1 MVNSNKN
8 ESMKNLFIGID
19 YSKKKFDVSLLE
31 REKTEEI
38 KHECFENTPEGCKA
52 MLKWIQLCATVPM
65 EEWLFCGEHTGLYG
79 VLLTEF
85 LLKKKFFVWIENPM
99 QIKLS
104 AGLKREKNDKVD
116 SQEIAR
122 YAYRFQD
129 RARCFQIQDK
139 SLKSLQL
146 LLSFRDRL
154 MRNKHSILVAAQEIR
169 AVLKRDTTARYIY
182 EQTKRDVERL
192 DKEIKDVESR
202 MKEIIQASEELKVNY
217 QLVTSIK
224 GIGLINTVALMI
236 HTDNFARFQN
246 CRQLACYAGVVP
258 FEKTSGSSIKS
269 GSHISHLAN
278 IQIKTLL
285 TQAARS
291 AVLYNPELRQYY
303 ERKLKEGKLEQVVI
317 NNVRNK
323 LLHHIF
329 AIVQKK
335 QPYQVNYIN
344 SLNKNVA

>member
-1 MVNSNKN
+1 
-8 ESMKNLFIGID
+8 MKNLFIGID

-31 REKTEEI
+31 RDKMQEI
-38 KHECFENTPEGCKA
+38 SHNSFENTPEGCKA
-52 MLKWIQLCATVPM
+52 MLKWIVFQTNVPS

-85 LLKKKFFVWIENPM
+85 LVKRKYFVWIENPM

-104 AGLKREKNDKVD
+104 GGLKREKNDKVD
-116 SQEIAR
+116 SQEIAK

-129 RARCFQIQDK
+129 KAKCFQVQDK

-154 MRNKHSILVAAQEIR
+154 LRNKHSILVAAQEIR
-169 AVLKRDTTARYIY
+169 SVLKRDTTARYIY

-192 DKEIKDVESR
+192 NKEIKEVESR
-202 MKEIIQASEELKVNY
+202 MKEIIHSSEELKENY
-217 QLVTSIK
+217 LLATSVK
-224 GIGLINTVALMI
+224 GIALINTVALMI
-236 HTDNFARFQN
+236 HTDNFTRFQN
-246 CRQLACYAGVVP
+246 CRQLSCYAGVAP
-258 FEKTSGSSIKS
+258 FEKTSGSSIRS
-269 GSHISHLAN
+269 GSHVSHLAN

-291 AVLYNPELRQYY
+291 AIKYDPELRQYY
-303 ERKLKEGKLEQVVI
+303 ERKIKEGKLDQVVI

-323 LLHHIF
+323 LLHRIF
-329 AIVQKK
+329 AIVKK
-335 QPYQVNYIN
+335 RQPYQENYIN

>member
-1 MVNSNKN
+1 
-8 ESMKNLFIGID
+8 MKNLFIGID

-31 REKTEEI
+31 RDKMQEI
-38 KHECFENTPEGCKA
+38 SHNSFENTPEGCKA
-52 MLKWIQLCATVPM
+52 MLKWIVFQTNVPS

-85 LLKKKFFVWIENPM
+85 LVKRKYFVWMENPM

-104 AGLKREKNDKVD
+104 GGLKREKNDKVD

-129 RARCFQIQDK
+129 KAKCFQVQDK

-154 MRNKHSILVAAQEIR
+154 LRNKHSILVAAQEIR

-192 DKEIKDVESR
+192 NKEIKEVESR
-202 MKEIIQASEELKVNY
+202 MKEIIHASEELKENY
-217 QLVTSIK
+217 LLATSVK
-224 GIGLINTVALMI
+224 GIALINTVALMI
-236 HTDNFARFQN
+236 HTDNFTRFQN
-246 CRQLACYAGVVP
+246 CRQLSCYAGVAP
-258 FEKTSGSSIKS
+258 FEKTSGSSIRS
-269 GSHISHLAN
+269 GSHVSHLAN

-291 AVLYNPELRQYY
+291 AIKYDTELRQYY
-303 ERKLKEGKLEQVVI
+303 ERKIKEGKLDQVVI

-323 LLHHIF
+323 LLHRIF

-335 QPYQVNYIN
+335 QPYQENYIN
-344 SLNKNVA
+344 SLNKNAA